1 MAASKIVTHLNRL
14 LLPLAGCLLLGGALY
29 LEGNAYQMAGVEA
42 LESGWRVLGY
52 ALSVGLILS
61 MATLLQ
67 RLVQYVL
74 LDGLVAG
81 AMGAPVPRLLSQL
94 SGLLIFLL
102 AFGAI
107 AGFVFKQDLT
117 VLWAASGVAGVV
129 LGMALRELLLDIFTG
144 LALNLDRP
152 VKIGDHVRLHKAGDE
167 TLQGR
172 IVEISWRSTRLKDD
186 MGNLVIVPNS
196 RIAASTITNHSMPEP
211 WLEFMVSLVLD
222 ARVPTDRVLRIL
234 EAAVIEASLAFAPP
248 TAPPP
253 GVGIRAITLNGV
265 EYGVYFNPPVEK
277 RYRARSIVL
286 AHVLRHLDRA
296 GLRPA
301 WPKEEHSAGD
311 PETGVWRAVDA
322 DGLARLLGT
331 TAPLSAL
338 DAADRAVLA
347 GAIRLRRLPA
357 GLTLAQAGETAV
369 AFHIVIEGLLTAE
382 AARGRGAGAA
392 AAPLGPG
399 RLVGMGALLLGAA
412 HGETVRCRTETLVGE
427 ITMDTLR
434 LVLERRPDAAET
446 LSRAAAALLAQ
457 DGGAARGAFAGEEDL
472 AADILSNLRR
482 AAGLGRLALWCTD
495 AAVAHDEDVG

>member
-1 MAASKIVTHLNRL
+1 MASSKIVTRLNKL

-29 LEGNAYQMAGVEA
+29 LEGSAYQVAGAEA

-52 ALSVGLILS
+52 GLSIGLILS
-61 MATLLQ
+61 LATLLN
-67 RLVQYVL
+67 RLVQYVV

-94 SGLLIFLL
+94 SGLLIFIL

-211 WLEFMVSLVLD
+211 WLEFMVPLVLD
-222 ARVPTDRVLRIL
+222 AGVPADRVLRIL
-234 EAAVIEASLAFAPP
+234 EAAVIEASLGFATPN
-248 TAPPP
+248 APPP
-253 GVGIRAITLNGV
+253 YIRVRAITLNGV

-277 RYRARSIVL
+277 RFRARSLVL
-286 AHVLRHLDRA
+286 EHVLRHLDRA

-301 WPKEEHSAGD
+301 WPKEQNAPGD
-311 PETGVWRAVDA
+311 PETTVWRSVAA
-322 DGLARLLGT
+322 DGLARLLAT

-338 DAADRAVLA
+338 DDDDRAVLA
-347 GAIRLRRLPA
+347 GSIRQRRLPA

-382 AARGRGAGAA
+382 AARGRGAGGAPV
-392 AAPLGPG
+392 PLGPG
-399 RLVGMGALLLGAA
+399 RLVGAGALLLGAA
-412 HGETVRCRTETLVGE
+412 HGETVRCRTDALVGE

-434 LVLERRPDAAET
+434 LVLERRPDAAVA

-457 DGGAARGAFAGEEDL
+457 EGGASRGAFAGEADL

-482 AAGLGRLALWCTD
+482 SAGLGRLV
-495 AAVAHDEDVG
+495 AAQ